1 MRVHTYVQTRAKQ
14 ETRTITFKG
23 SDVQLYYQ
31 FNQEVREP
39 GRKNDENGT
48 HVDIQQ
54 NQTYYNPFEIGS
66 STERDV

>member
-48 HVDIQQ
+48 HVDIQ
-54 NQTYYNPFEIGS
+54 
-66 STERDV
+66 